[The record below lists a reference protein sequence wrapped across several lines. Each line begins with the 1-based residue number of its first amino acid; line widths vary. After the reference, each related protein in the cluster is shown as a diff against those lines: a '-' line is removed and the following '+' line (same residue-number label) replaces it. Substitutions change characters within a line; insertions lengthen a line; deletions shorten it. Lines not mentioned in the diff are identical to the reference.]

1 MLNLYLDVLIVWSVK
16 MEKYD
21 LFKVPDEVIIREL
34 KLEIKQLKIESGKDK
49 SYIQELEEIVSKVNS
64 YKKKLLE
71 STIELNH
78 LLQTQEELR
87 TVIKEFRSEKKFESR
102 YNKLRIEFND
112 VQRQLTSC
120 LRSKIKT

>member
-1 MLNLYLDVLIVWSVK
+1 

-21 LFKVPDEVIIREL
+21 LLKVPDEVIIQEL
-34 KLEIKQLKIESGKDK
+34 KLRIKQLEVESGKDK

-71 STIELNH
+71 STVELNH
-78 LLQTQEELR
+78 LLQTQEECR
-87 TVIKEFRSEKKFESR
+87 TKLKEFRSEKKFESR

-112 VQRQLTSC
+112 IQRQLTSC

>member
-1 MLNLYLDVLIVWSVK
+1 

-21 LFKVPDEVIIREL
+21 LLKVPDEVIIQEL
-34 KLEIKQLKIESGKDK
+34 KLRIKQLEVESGKDK

>member
-1 MLNLYLDVLIVWSVK
+1 

-21 LFKVPDEVIIREL
+21 LLKVPDEVIIREL
-34 KLEIKQLKIESGKDK
+34 KFRIKQLEVESGKDK
-49 SYIQELEEIVSKVNS
+49 SYIQELEETVSKVNS
-64 YKKKLLE
+64 YKKSLLE
-71 STIELNH
+71 KTVELNH

>member
-21 LFKVPDEVIIREL
+21 LFKVPDEVIIQEL
-34 KLEIKQLKIESGKDK
+34 KLRIKQLEVESGKDK
-49 SYIQELEEIVSKVNS
+49 SYIQELEETVSKVNS

-71 STIELNH
+71 KTVELNH

>member
-1 MLNLYLDVLIVWSVK
+1 
-16 MEKYD
+16 MEKYN
-21 LFKVPDEVIIREL
+21 LLKVPDEVIIREL
-34 KLEIKQLKIESGKDK
+34 KLRIKQLEVESGKDK
-49 SYIQELEEIVSKVNS
+49 SYIQELEETVSKVNS

-71 STIELNH
+71 KTVELNY
-78 LLQTQEELR
+78 LLQTQEECR
-87 TVIKEFRSEKKFESR
+87 TKLKEFRSEKNFESR

>member
-1 MLNLYLDVLIVWSVK
+1 

-21 LFKVPDEVIIREL
+21 LLKVPDEVIIREL
-34 KLEIKQLKIESGKDK
+34 KFRIKQLEVESGKDK

>member
-1 MLNLYLDVLIVWSVK
+1 M
-16 MEKYD
+16 
-21 LFKVPDEVIIREL
+21 
-34 KLEIKQLKIESGKDK
+34 
-49 SYIQELEEIVSKVNS
+49 
-64 YKKKLLE
+64 LLE
-71 STIELNH
+71 KTVELNH

-87 TVIKEFRSEKKFESR
+87 TIIKEFRSEKNFESR

>member
-1 MLNLYLDVLIVWSVK
+1 

-21 LFKVPDEVIIREL
+21 LLKVPDKVIIREL
-34 KLEIKQLKIESGKDK
+34 KLEIKQLKVELGKSE

-71 STIELNH
+71 STVELNH
-78 LLQTQEELR
+78 LLQTQEECR
-87 TVIKEFRSEKKFESR
+87 TKLKEFRSEKNFESR

>member
-1 MLNLYLDVLIVWSVK
+1 MG
-16 MEKYD
+16 KYD
-21 LFKVPDEVIIREL
+21 LLKVPDKVIIREL
-34 KLEIKQLKIESGKDK
+34 KLEIKQLKVESGKDK
-49 SYIQELEEIVSKVNS
+49 SYIQELEETVSKVNS
-64 YKKKLLE
+64 YKKSLLE
-71 STIELNH
+71 KTVELNH

-87 TVIKEFRSEKKFESR
+87 TVIKEFRSEKNFESR

>member
-1 MLNLYLDVLIVWSVK
+1 

-21 LFKVPDEVIIREL
+21 LLKVPDKVIIREL
-34 KLEIKQLKIESGKDK
+34 KLRIKQLEVESGKDK
-49 SYIQELEEIVSKVNS
+49 SYIQELEETVSKVNS
-64 YKKKLLE
+64 YKKSLLE
-71 STIELNH
+71 KTVELNH
-78 LLQTQEELR
+78 LLQTQEECR
-87 TVIKEFRSEKKFESR
+87 TKLKEFRSEKNFESR